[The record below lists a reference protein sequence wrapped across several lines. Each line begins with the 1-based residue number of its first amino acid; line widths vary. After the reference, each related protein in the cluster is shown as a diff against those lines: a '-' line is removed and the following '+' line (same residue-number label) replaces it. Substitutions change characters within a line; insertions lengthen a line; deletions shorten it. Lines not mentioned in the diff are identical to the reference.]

1 MVGILYNKKGAA
13 QCNPLEKKMETGGKY
28 NKIMLA

>member
-1 MVGILYNKKGAA
+1 MEDTLYNKKGAA